1 MFTCEPLSTFSR
13 MSHVALVILNLN
25 FCSDCSYKQWRLT
38 VILLFFFFCPYP
50 MDFLSWT
57 AHALEVML
65 FLAIVT
71 CFGIC
76 WAFSYTMSCATVS
89 AIKYLDWAG
98 TIFVGWGRLSEWWFF
113 FLPCTAGS
121 FAMSPSC
128 ISVASVDRTTSIA
141 FSRVRSEILSNLSLV
156 LVSLMPSTI
165 LSLIREFSNALNSRL
180 TRLSQHSN
188 ILINGF
194 ATFLGP
200 WKEVFS
206 RFTVFLEFL

>member
-1 MFTCEPLSTFSR
+1 
-13 MSHVALVILNLN
+13 
-25 FCSDCSYKQWRLT
+25 
-38 VILLFFFFCPYP
+38 
-50 MDFLSWT
+50 
-57 AHALEVML
+57 ML

-71 CFGIC
+71 CFAIC
-76 WAFSYTMSCATVS
+76 WHSLTLCLVPQFLQLN
-89 AIKYLDWAG
+89 ILIELG
-98 TIFVGWGRLSEWWFF
+98 LSSLAEGVFLNGGFF

-180 TRLSQHSN
+180 TQLSQHSN

-200 WKEVFS
+200 
-206 RFTVFLEFL
+206 

>member
-1 MFTCEPLSTFSR
+1 M
-13 MSHVALVILNLN
+13 
-25 FCSDCSYKQWRLT
+25 
-38 VILLFFFFCPYP
+38 
-50 MDFLSWT
+50 
-57 AHALEVML
+57 ML
-65 FLAIVT
+65 FLAVVK
-71 CFGIC
+71 CLAIC
-76 WAFSYTMSCATVS
+76 WAFSYIISCVPQFLLLN
-89 AIKYLDWAG
+89 ILLELG
-98 TIFVGWGRLSEWWFF
+98 LSSLAEGVFLNGGFF
-113 FLPCTAGS
+113 FATPIPRKAES
-121 FAMSPSC
+121 FAMSLSC
-128 ISVASVDRTTSIA
+128 ISVASADRTISIA

-180 TRLSQHSN
+180 TQLSQHSN